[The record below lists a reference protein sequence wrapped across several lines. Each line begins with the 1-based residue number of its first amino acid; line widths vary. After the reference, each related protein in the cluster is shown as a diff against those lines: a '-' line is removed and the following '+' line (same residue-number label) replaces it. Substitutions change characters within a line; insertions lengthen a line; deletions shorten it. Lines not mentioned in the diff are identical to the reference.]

1 MPLKKKSSRL
11 TRFWKLLGPGLV
23 TGASDDDPSGIAT
36 YSQAGA
42 SYGLATLWTAI
53 IAFPLMAV
61 IQQMC
66 ARIGLVTS
74 NGLTGNLKKHYPRPL
89 LYVLLLFSFPA
100 IILNIGA
107 DIAGMGAVGN
117 LLFPKISSSFFS
129 VFFTLLLLGLII
141 YLPYL
146 KIASILKYLCIVMLV
161 YFIVPFLY
169 KQDLAE
175 ILRAT
180 FVPTI
185 KLNKEFLAILV
196 GILGTTISP
205 YLFFWQASVE
215 VEEMKHKKHHLLV
228 NKKLIHDINQDVDFG
243 MTFSGLVMYFI
254 ILTTGTVL
262 YNEGVHQIDTV
273 EQAALALKPLA
284 GNLAYLLFAI
294 GVIGTGLIAI
304 PVLSGSLSYIFTE
317 TFGWEQ
323 GLDKKFH
330 EAKGFYV
337 IIGISLL
344 LGLSLNYIGISPI
357 QSLIYTAILYG
368 LTSPVLIAIILH
380 ISNNKAIMG
389 DYVNSRATNIFG
401 LITFVIM
408 SVSATLLTYFQVME
422 WSQTKTGLCATLVE
436 FFLA

>member
-1 MPLKKKSSRL
+1 MKQKLFSSKLLKSWKK
-11 TRFWKLLGPGLV
+11 LGPGLV

-42 SYGLATLWTAI
+42 AYGLSTLWTSI
-53 IAFPLMAV
+53 LAFPLMAA

-74 NGLTGNLKKHYPRPL
+74 QGLTGTLKKHYPRPI
-89 LYVLLLFSFPA
+89 LYLMLLFSFPA
-100 IILNIGA
+100 IVMNIGA

-117 LLFPKISSSFFS
+117 LLFPAIDANYFS
-129 VFFTLLLLGLII
+129 VLFTIILLGLII
-141 YLPYL
+141 YLPYQ
-146 KIASILKYLCIVMLV
+146 KIASVLKYLCIVMIV
-161 YFIVPFLY
+161 YFVVPFLY
-169 KQDLAE
+169 QQDLGE
-175 ILRAT
+175 ILKAT
-180 FVPTI
+180 LIPTLSFDKDFI
-185 KLNKEFLAILV
+185 AILV

-215 VEEMKHKKHHLLV
+215 VEEMKHKRSHLMV
-228 NKKLIHDINQDVDFG
+228 NKKLIHAIDKDVDFG
-243 MTFSGLVMYFI
+243 MTVSGFVMYFI

-262 YNEGVHQIDTV
+262 YKGGIHQIDTV
-273 EQAALALKPLA
+273 EQAAMALKPLA

-330 EAKGFYV
+330 EARGFYV
-337 IIGISLL
+337 IIAISLL
-344 LGLSLNYIGISPI
+344 LGLSLNYIGITPM

-368 LTSPVLIAIILH
+368 ITAPVLIAIILH
-380 ISNNKAIMG
+380 ISNNKKIMG
-389 DYVNSRATNIFG
+389 ENVNSRMSNILGIAAFIIMTVAAVV
-401 LITFVIM
+401 LIYLQL
-408 SVSATLLTYFQVME
+408 SE
-422 WSQTKTGLCATLVE
+422 
-436 FFLA
+436 

>member
-1 MPLKKKSSRL
+1 MTQKKSLISKF
-11 TRFWKLLGPGLV
+11 TSGWEKIGPGLV

-42 SYGLATLWTAI
+42 AFGLSTLWTAI
-53 IAFPLMAV
+53 IAFPLMAA

-74 NGLTGNLKKHYPRPL
+74 QGLTGTLKKHYPRPI
-89 LYVLLLFSFPA
+89 LYLMLLFSFPA
-100 IILNIGA
+100 IIMNIGA

-117 LLFPKISSSFFS
+117 LLFPTIEANYFS
-129 VFFTLLLLGLII
+129 VVFTIILLGLII
-141 YLPYL
+141 YLPYQ
-146 KIASILKYLCIVMLV
+146 KIASVLKYLCIVMLV

-169 KQDLAE
+169 KQDFGA
-175 ILRAT
+175 IIKAT

-185 KLNKEFLAILV
+185 KFDKNFISIIV

-215 VEEMKHKKHHLLV
+215 VEEMKNRKHIIV
-228 NKKLIHDINQDVDFG
+228 NKKIIHEINQDVDFG
-243 MTFSGLVMYFI
+243 MTVSGFVMYFI

-262 YNEGVHQIDTV
+262 YNGGIHQIDTV
-273 EQAALALKPLA
+273 EQAAMALKPIA

-304 PVLSGSLSYIFTE
+304 PVLSGSISYIFSE

-337 IIGISLL
+337 IIAISLI
-344 LGLSLNYIGISPI
+344 LGLSMNYIVISPI

-368 LTSPVLIAIILH
+368 LTAPVLIAIILH
-380 ISNNKAIMG
+380 ISNNEKIMG
-389 DYVNSRATNIFG
+389 TNVNGKLANFLGFSA
-401 LITFVIM
+401 LVIM
-408 SVSATLLTYFQVME
+408 SVAAIALIYFQLSE
-422 WSQTKTGLCATLVE
+422 E
-436 FFLA
+436 

>member
-1 MPLKKKSSRL
+1 MKKKLFSSKL
-11 TRFWKLLGPGLV
+11 LKSWKKLGPGLV

-42 SYGLATLWTAI
+42 AYGLSTLWTSI
-53 IAFPLMAV
+53 LAFPLMAA

-74 NGLTGNLKKHYPRPL
+74 QGLTGTLKKHYPRPI
-89 LYVLLLFSFPA
+89 LYLMLLFSFPA
-100 IILNIGA
+100 IVMNIGA

-117 LLFPKISSSFFS
+117 LLFPAIDANYFS
-129 VFFTLLLLGLII
+129 VLFTVILLGLII
-141 YLPYL
+141 YLPYQ
-146 KIASILKYLCIVMLV
+146 KIASVLKYLCIVMIV
-161 YFIVPFLY
+161 YFVVPFLY
-169 KQDLAE
+169 QQDLGE
-175 ILRAT
+175 ILKAT
-180 FVPTI
+180 LIPTLSFDKDFI
-185 KLNKEFLAILV
+185 AILV

-215 VEEMKHKKHHLLV
+215 VEEMKHKRSHLMV
-228 NKKLIHDINQDVDFG
+228 NKKLIHAIDKDVDFG
-243 MTFSGLVMYFI
+243 MTVSGFVMYFI

-262 YNEGVHQIDTV
+262 YKGGIHQIDTV
-273 EQAALALKPLA
+273 EQAAMALKPLA

-330 EAKGFYV
+330 EARGFYV
-337 IIGISLL
+337 IIAISLL
-344 LGLSLNYIGISPI
+344 LGLSLNYIGITPM

-368 LTSPVLIAIILH
+368 ITAPVLIAIILH
-380 ISNNKAIMG
+380 ISNNKKIMG
-389 DYVNSRATNIFG
+389 ENVNSRMSNILGIAAFIIMTIAAVV
-401 LITFVIM
+401 LIYLQL
-408 SVSATLLTYFQVME
+408 SE
-422 WSQTKTGLCATLVE
+422 
-436 FFLA
+436 

>member
-1 MPLKKKSSRL
+1 MKQKKSLLSKL
-11 TRFWKLLGPGLV
+11 TTSWKKIGPGLV

-42 SYGLATLWTAI
+42 AYGLSTLWTAI
-53 IAFPLMAV
+53 IAFPLMAA

-74 NGLTGNLKKHYPRPL
+74 QGLTGTLKKHYPRPI
-89 LYVLLLFSFPA
+89 LYLMLLFSFPA
-100 IILNIGA
+100 IIMNIGA

-117 LLFPKISSSFFS
+117 LLFPTIEANYFS
-129 VFFTLLLLGLII
+129 VVFTIILLGLII
-141 YLPYL
+141 YLPYQ

-161 YFIVPFLY
+161 YFVVPFLY
-169 KQDLAE
+169 KQDFVA
-175 ILRAT
+175 IIKAT
-180 FVPTI
+180 FIPTI
-185 KLNKEFLAILV
+185 KFDKSFIAIIV

-215 VEEMKHKKHHLLV
+215 VEEMKNRKHLIV
-228 NKKLIHDINQDVDFG
+228 NKKIIREINQDVDFG
-243 MTFSGLVMYFI
+243 MTVSGFVMYFI

-262 YNEGVHQIDTV
+262 YNGGIHQIDTV
-273 EQAALALKPLA
+273 EQAAMALKPIA
-284 GNLAYLLFAI
+284 GNLAYLLFAV

-304 PVLSGSLSYIFTE
+304 PVLSGSISYIFSE

-337 IIGISLL
+337 IIAISLL
-344 LGLSLNYIGISPI
+344 LGLSINYIGISPI

-368 LTSPVLIAIILH
+368 LTAPVLIAIILH
-380 ISNNKAIMG
+380 ISNNKKIMG
-389 DYVNSRATNIFG
+389 TNVNGKLANFLGFSA
-401 LITFVIM
+401 LVIM
-408 SVSATLLTYFQVME
+408 SVAAIALIYLQLSEY
-422 WSQTKTGLCATLVE
+422 
-436 FFLA
+436 

>member
-1 MPLKKKSSRL
+1 MSPTKKSNNFL
-11 TRFWKLLGPGLV
+11 KRFWEIIGPGLV

-42 SYGLATLWTAI
+42 AFGLSTLWTSI
-53 IAFPLMAV
+53 VAFPLMAA

-74 NGLTGNLKKHYPRPL
+74 QGLTGTLKKHYPRPI
-89 LYVLLLFSFPA
+89 LYIMLLFSFPA
-100 IILNIGA
+100 IVMNIGA

-117 LLFPKISSSFFS
+117 LLFPSIHASFFS
-129 VFFTLLLLGLII
+129 VFFTILLLGLII
-141 YLPYL
+141 YLPYQ
-146 KIASILKYLCIVMLV
+146 KIAAILKYLCIVMLV

-169 KQDLAE
+169 KQDFGE
-175 ILRAT
+175 ILRST
-180 FVPTI
+180 FIPTI
-185 KLNKEFLAILV
+185 QFNKAFIAIIV

-215 VEEMKHKKHHLLV
+215 VEEMKNKQQLLV
-228 NKKLIHDINQDVDFG
+228 VNKQIIREMKQDVDFG
-243 MTFSGLVMYFI
+243 MTFSGFVMFFI

-262 YNEGVHQIDTV
+262 FKAGVHQIDTV
-273 EQAALALKPLA
+273 EQAAMALKPLA

-330 EAKGFYV
+330 EAKGFY
-337 IIGISLL
+337 IIIAISLL
-344 LGLSLNYIGISPI
+344 LGLSLNYIGVSPI
-357 QSLIYTAILYG
+357 DALIYTAILYG
-368 LTSPVLIAIILH
+368 LTAPVLIAIILH
-380 ISNNKAIMG
+380 ISNNEKVMG
-389 DYVNSRATNIFG
+389 KYTNSRMSNILG
-401 LITFVIM
+401 ITAFLIM
-408 SVSATLLTYFQVME
+408 SVSAGLLIYFQIF
-422 WSQTKTGLCATLVE
+422 GN
-436 FFLA
+436 